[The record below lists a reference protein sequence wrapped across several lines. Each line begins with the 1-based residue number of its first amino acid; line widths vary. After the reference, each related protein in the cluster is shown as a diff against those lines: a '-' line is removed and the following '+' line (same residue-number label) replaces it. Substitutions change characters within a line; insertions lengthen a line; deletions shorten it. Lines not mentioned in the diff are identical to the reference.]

1 MLNFFRI
8 EKDRSIEGNKVAL
21 LLFNDP
27 MKAGH
32 SAFLRGR
39 YRFFSRY
46 CACTTCIAGQNFS
59 FKVRLGRAD
68 SGGLSVT
75 TSYSPLDWAFVSLRF
90 VFIIANCVCT

>member
-32 SAFLRGR
+32 SAFLRG
-39 YRFFSRY
+39 
-46 CACTTCIAGQNFS
+46 
-59 FKVRLGRAD
+59 
-68 SGGLSVT
+68 
-75 TSYSPLDWAFVSLRF
+75 
-90 VFIIANCVCT
+90 